1 VVFELGPSDEQADN
15 SGEMSK
21 TKKRLTQ
28 QDVSAVGEEIH
39 KLELSAFEEVDTE
52 AFAALSPLKHYLN
65 FSGLTTLSESTAEVF
80 AKHPGILQLDGLT
93 EISDQV
99 ATTLAPKKGGLW
111 LNGLKTMSD
120 AAAEALSKHE
130 GDLYLRGLTALSAG
144 AKKALSK
151 PNIFF
156 SRDQVKVSGE
166 K

>member
-1 VVFELGPSDEQADN
+1 
-15 SGEMSK
+15 MSK
-21 TKKRLTQ
+21 TKKLTQ
-28 QDVSAVGEEIH
+28 KDVLAVKDSVHQLDLWTFEEI
-39 KLELSAFEEVDTE
+39 DDE

-65 FSGLTTLSESTAEVF
+65 FSGLTSLFESTAEVF

-99 ATTLAPKKGGLW
+99 AAILAPKKGGLW

-130 GDLYLRGLTALSAG
+130 GDLYLRGLAELSTG
-144 AKKALSK
+144 AKKTLSK

-156 SRDQVKVSGE
+156 ARDQVKVLGE